1 MRINYGKIKK
11 TWSIKEEI
19 YLGLPVIHEYHHDLI
34 RVVQQIAQICL
45 SEEFIALKKE
55 LEELYAGTPQTERAF
70 TTAFQDALYTMIAQE
85 EIEMHNTSA

>member
-1 MRINYGKIKK
+1 M
-11 TWSIKEEI
+11 
-19 YLGLPVIHEYHHDLI
+19 GLPVIHEYHHDLI

-55 LEELYAGTPQTERAF
+55 LEELYAGTPQTERAC